1 MSLRKKKPVSRH
13 MSLMAL
19 PTTSEDCVDGAT
31 EALARRTTKKP
42 KRSSWK
48 KLSFAG
54 FHRFS
59 RNSQSSSSDG
69 STNGSTTTSP
79 TSPISPGVRQ
89 DLGKSPPPGYI
100 YYGGT
105 LISRDP
111 ESRNFRGASMV
122 AGKAMSLDRS
132 AVSMNRNNLYRQSDM
147 SRTMHDT
154 SFDDEAV
161 FVDEYPMIAGSRHSR
176 VFSDPDDEA
185 LFNVMRKGESGSESR
200 GDVVSPRTIELY
212 RSRTMSGGREEPPW
226 CRRRK
231 TGLGY
236 SREQL
241 PVGVTMA
248 AD

>member
-1 MSLRKKKPVSRH
+1 
-13 MSLMAL
+13 MAL

-59 RNSQSSSSDG
+59 RHSQSSSSDGDG

-79 TSPISPGVRQ
+79 TSPISPSVRQ
-89 DLGKSPPPGYI
+89 DLGRSPPPGYI

-122 AGKAMSLDRS
+122 AGKAMSLDRN
-132 AVSMNRNNLYRQSDM
+132 AVRMNRNNLYRQSDM
-147 SRTMHDT
+147 SRAYHDT

-161 FVDEYPMIAGSRHSR
+161 FVDDYPTTQGSRHSR
-176 VFSDPDDEA
+176 LFSDPDDEA
-185 LFNVMRKGESGSESR
+185 FFNVMLKGESGSESR
-200 GDVVSPRTIELY
+200 GDAVTPRRIELY
-212 RSRTMSGGREEPPW
+212 RSRTMSGGREEPPYY
-226 CRRRK
+226 RRRK

-241 PVGVTMA
+241 PVGVTSNSLQINL
-248 AD
+248 DC